1 MPRIVRARAPLRLSF
16 AGGGTDVAPFPD
28 REGGLV
34 LNASIS
40 RFAYGSLTERGDDRI
55 TIESLDLGMVLE
67 FSDRDEVQLDGQ
79 LDLVKAAIR
88 RLGGRRVGAG
98 RRGSGTTPGRRR
110 GDQQDKGFDLILET
124 SAPPGSGLGSS
135 SALVVCLIGL
145 LTAFYDRELDSYAI
159 AALAATIERDELGLR
174 GGLQDQYASAFGGFN
189 FMEFDGDRRIV
200 NPLRIKESVLDEL
213 ESNLLLCFTGSTRVG
228 AHVIEDQVR
237 RYEASEDDTVAGLH
251 AQKQLAIVMKDALLR
266 ADLVRFGELLDDAW
280 RAKRAMSP
288 QIPSTFIDRAYETA
302 KEAGAIGG
310 KVTGAGGGGY
320 MVFYCRYDRK
330 HHVARA
336 LQEAGL
342 EIHDFAFDHRGLRTW
357 SP

>member
-16 AGGGTDVAPFPD
+16 AGGGTDVAPVPE

-34 LNASIS
+34 LNASID
-40 RFAYGSLTERGDDRI
+40 RFAYGSLTERDDDRI
-55 TIESLDLGMVLE
+55 TIESLDLGLVLE
-67 FSDRDEVQLDGQ
+67 FSDRDEMHLDGE

-88 RLGGRRVGAG
+88 RLGGRRTGG
-98 RRGSGTTPGRRR
+98 ERGESPGRRR
-110 GDQQDKGFDLILET
+110 SDSQDRGFDLILET

-145 LTAFYDRELDSYAI
+145 LTAFYDRELDPYAV

-189 FMEFDGDRRIV
+189 FMEFEGERRIV
-200 NPLRIKESVLDEL
+200 NPLRVREPVLDEL
-213 ESNLLLCFTGSTRVG
+213 ESNLLLCFTGSTRIG
-228 AHVIEDQVR
+228 ANVIEDQVR
-237 RYEASEDDTVAGLH
+237 RYEASAEETVAGLR
-251 AQKQLAIVMKDALLR
+251 AQKRLAVEMKDVLLR
-266 ADLVRFGELLDDAW
+266 GELTRFGDLLDEAW
-280 RAKRAMSP
+280 QAKRAMSP
-288 QIPSTFIDRAYETA
+288 QIPNSFIDQAYETA

-330 HHVARA
+330 HNVAQA
-336 LQEAGL
+336 LREAGL
-342 EIHDFAFDHRGLRTW
+342 EIHDFAFDSRGLRTW
-357 SP
+357 RPG